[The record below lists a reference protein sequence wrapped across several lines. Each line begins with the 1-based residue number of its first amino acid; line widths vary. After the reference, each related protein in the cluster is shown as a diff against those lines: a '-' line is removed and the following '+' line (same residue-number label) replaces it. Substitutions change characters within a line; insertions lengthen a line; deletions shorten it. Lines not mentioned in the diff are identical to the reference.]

1 MAAKRPKRPKR
12 KRPLKRLKRIP
23 RIPATLVT
31 VPVLAEPSLAVRC
44 PETFPELCRRLN
56 KWAKDWED
64 WGERVRLILN
74 CVVDTCCTQCDPGD
88 PDPVPAPPKPPFN

>member
-1 MAAKRPKRPKR
+1 MAAKKKGR
-12 KRPLKRLKRIP
+12 KRSVRTPKTIP
-23 RIPATLVT
+23 RIPRVVT
-31 VPVLAEPSLAVRC
+31 VPVLLEPSLAARC
-44 PETFPELCRRLN
+44 PQSFEEMCRRLN
-56 KWAKDWED
+56 AWAKDWED

>member
-1 MAAKRPKRPKR
+1 MTAKKKGR
-12 KRPLKRLKRIP
+12 KRPVRKRKKIP
-23 RIPATLVT
+23 HLTGIPVVT
-31 VPVLAEPSLAVRC
+31 VPILPDLTGASRC
-44 PETFPELCRRLN
+44 PETLEEMCRRLN
-56 KWAKDWED
+56 RWAKDWED